1 MRVTDSQVFARLA
14 GRVAGS
20 WERLARLQDQAATG
34 MRVNRPSDDPA
45 AAARIGALDEFLARI
60 RDCDDGADAAQT
72 RLEGAEAALASASE
86 LLIRAR
92 ELAVQGA
99 SEQYTAQNRAD
110 MAAEAQALFAQL
122 LAAGNAQA
130 AGRYL
135 FSGYREDTPAF
146 DAAGTYQGDGGVAW
160 IEVTPGLRVAAN
172 LAGDRVFLGAGGGV
186 DLFAALD
193 GLRAALAA
201 DDTAAIRASLG
212 NLEQGLEQ
220 LNAARAELGAR
231 HNTVAFAREG
241 NSALR
246 IGSES
251 DRGRLGDADWAR
263 LTSELATA
271 ERALQ
276 AALATFPILQSM
288 SLLARR

>member
-14 GRVAGS
+14 GRVAAS

-34 MRVNRPSDDPA
+34 RRVNRPSDDPA
-45 AAARIGALDEFLARI
+45 AAARIGTLDEFLGRVD
-60 RDCDDGADAAQT
+60 DCEAGADQAQA
-72 RLEGAEAALASASE
+72 RLEGAESALASAND

-99 SEQYTAQNRAD
+99 SEQYSPEDRAA
-110 MAAEAQALFAQL
+110 MAGEVQALLSQL
-122 LAAGNAQA
+122 LAAGNAQV

-135 FSGYREDTPAF
+135 FSGYREDVPAF
-146 DAAGTYQGDGGVAW
+146 DASGAYQGDGGVAW
-160 IEVTPGLRVAAN
+160 LEVSPGLRVAAN
-172 LAGDRVFLGAGGGV
+172 LTGDRVFLGAGGGV
-186 DLFAALD
+186 DLFSELEQ
-193 GLRAALAA
+193 LRAALAA
-201 DDTAAIRASLG
+201 DDTVAIRGSLPG
-212 NLEQGLEQ
+212 LEQGLDQ

-231 HNTVAFAREG
+231 HNTVTFAREG

-271 ERALQ
+271 ERALE

>member
-14 GRVAGS
+14 GRVAAS

-34 MRVNRPSDDPA
+34 RRVNRPSDDPV
-45 AAARIGALDEFLARI
+45 AAARIGALDEFLARLEGCE
-60 RDCDDGADAAQT
+60 RGAREVQA

-99 SEQYTAQNRAD
+99 SEQYSPADRAA
-110 MAAEAQALFAQL
+110 MAAEAEALRQQL
-122 LAAGNAQA
+122 LAAGNAQV

-135 FSGYREDTPAF
+135 FAGFRDDTPAF
-146 DAAGTYQGDGGVAW
+146 DAGGTYQGDAGEAW
-160 IEVTPGLRVAAN
+160 IEVSPGLRVAAN
-172 LAGDRVFLGAGGGV
+172 LAGDRVFSGAGGGV

-201 DDTAAIRASLG
+201 DDTAAIRASLAG
-212 NLEQGLEQ
+212 LEQGLDQ

-231 HNTVAFAREG
+231 HNTVSFAQEG

-263 LTSELATA
+263 LTSDLASA